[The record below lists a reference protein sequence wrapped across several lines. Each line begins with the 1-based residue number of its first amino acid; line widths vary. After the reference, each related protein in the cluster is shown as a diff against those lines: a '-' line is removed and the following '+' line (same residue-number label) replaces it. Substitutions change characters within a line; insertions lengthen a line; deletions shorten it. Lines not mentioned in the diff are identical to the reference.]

1 MTDAE
6 FITWLRFWLSIT
18 VSDISDED
26 LTIILDTVKN
36 QYPTANDCQIKYYFA
51 KATLEHFIRAQAK
64 ATSGSA
70 GSGAVSE
77 RREKIGKREILEK
90 YDVGASTGEAAGWDK
105 LLESLIADPNSIG
118 CTPFPVTSEDGASG
132 SVIIGVQNDKYTF
145 SSPYRQNLNPYSKKS
160 SPWS

>member
-36 QYPTANDCQIKYYFA
+36 QYPASSDCQIKYYFA

-105 LLESLIADPNSIG
+105 LLESLISDPNSVG
-118 CTPFPVTSEDGASG
+118 CEVFPAGSG
-132 SVIIGVQNDKYTF
+132 DSGGGGVIIGRTPDK
-145 SSPYRQNLNPYSKKS
+145 
-160 SPWS
+160 SPWDRSTPWTATPWGDIQKRRW